1 MIKVRVMF
9 ATITG
14 NNEAVANLII
24 DDLNVAP
31 TDIDLKKE
39 QIELVD
45 AKTIA
50 KANVDLLILVP
61 YTFDLGSIPDEALD
75 FYEDL
80 ADTDLTRI
88 VFGVVGSGDDFYGE
102 DYCTAVDTFET
113 RLLETGASK
122 GADSVKINLYPDAA
136 DAEHLQTFT
145 QNLLAKF

>member
-24 DDLNVAP
+24 DDLNAAP

-50 KANVDLLILVP
+50 KDNVDLLILVP

-80 ADTDLTRI
+80 ADTDLTGI
-88 VFGVVGSGDDFYGE
+88 VFGVAGSGDDFYGD
-102 DYCTAVDTFET
+102 DYCIAVDTFET

-136 DAEHLQTFT
+136 DAEYLQTFT